1 MRSIFKYGDH
11 IILGIS
17 MMYIKPAQTYTLMFT
32 FFFIHLTIDFM
43 NYGTRMGIGIGI
55 KRMLFKI
62 HAGIKI

>member
-1 MRSIFKYGDH
+1 
-11 IILGIS
+11 
-17 MMYIKPAQTYTLMFT
+17 MMYIKPAQTYTLMLT